1 MDAEKLLDRQIATYL
16 LIGKTDHDIHEVE
29 VSVALLKE
37 TMDGIEKRHTHD
49 KVCMY
54 CRRVYGSFV
63 AYNLEPGLVS
73 HGVCPDCVPR
83 AEKQMKIFMERRN
96 EWEPKT
102 KNQGI

>member
-1 MDAEKLLDRQIATYL
+1 MDAEKLIDRQIATYL

-29 VSVALLKE
+29 VSVALLKD

-63 AYNLEPGLVS
+63 AYNLKPGLVS
-73 HGVCPDCVPR
+73 HGVCPACTPR
-83 AEKQMKIFMERRN
+83 AEMEL
-96 EWEPKT
+96 
-102 KNQGI
+102 QGYLARHNRT